1 VKLFVWIYI
10 CLIASANIFAYVVV
24 LAADRNQCS
33 VHQFKAIAYTHHD
46 PTERYLKT
54 MSWLKKNGPNCSQQE
69 LVHLYNNLSNYLG
82 TSLTQ
87 EYSLLIEQW
96 YWEKEKTGEKK

>member
-1 VKLFVWIYI
+1 MAVR
-10 CLIASANIFAYVVV
+10 
-24 LAADRNQCS
+24 AADHNQCS

-69 LVHLYNNLSNYLG
+69 LVFLYNNLANFLG
-82 TSLTQ
+82 SSLTQ
-87 EYSLLIEQW
+87 EYAFLIEEW
-96 YWEKEKTGEKK
+96 YWEKEKTQGKK